1 MLKHIIVCPTIFC
14 SILVSVFSLVAIIYA
29 TMMIYIPADL
39 EMKTKVK
46 GPFKCTTTK
55 VDFNVGNCSWWSCAD
70 WCLNKVKSHNSGSWH
85 LLPQTH
91 NRASSKKVEDLINSP
106 ESGFSIWKL
115 LQKSCSNFSREIKA
129 VKSWTEQIR
138 CVFTNFFRVISWSW

>member
-106 ESGFSIWKL
+106 ESGFIIWKL
-115 LQKSCSNFSREIKA
+115 LQKVVAIFLGKSKLTRAKQNKSVAYSFSRIKF
-129 VKSWTEQIR
+129 W
-138 CVFTNFFRVISWSW
+138 

>member
-1 MLKHIIVCPTIFC
+1 MLKHIVCPTIFC

-70 WCLNKVKSHNSGSWH
+70 WCLNKVKNHNSGSWH

-91 NRASSKKVEDLINSP
+91 NSLKQKSRSKRFNQF
-106 ESGFSIWKL
+106 SGIRIWNSIWKIITKIS
-115 LQKSCSNFSREIKA
+115 QTFFSWNQSCQEPNSGNPLCFHEFYSTK
-129 VKSWTEQIR
+129 
-138 CVFTNFFRVISWSW
+138 

>member
-106 ESGFSIWKL
+106 ESGFSILKITYC
-115 LQKSCSNFSREIKA
+115 KKVSREINA
-129 VKSWTEQIR
+129 GTS
-138 CVFTNFFRVISWSW
+138 